1 MIIQMVTKLFED
13 VKAIIDMDNGQL
25 RVRSER
31 HAKPHHE
38 METKPFFGVWD
49 VKVLKNLSLA

>member
-38 METKPFFGVWD
+38 METKPFFGV
-49 VKVLKNLSLA
+49 